1 LVLLFRQWQQE
12 LALQPVQNSD
22 LAPLEQWLE
31 LALQPVQ
38 NSDLAPLEQWLVL
51 GDLIRYR

>member
-1 LVLLFRQWQQE
+1 
-12 LALQPVQNSD
+12 